1 MITEEAAWVAAEAAY
16 EHVRP
21 RMGFPTAFANAPEPI
36 QATYLNMQ
44 RAALEAAEPH
54 LTGQRQI
61 PELVGYAEIA
71 TMAGVSR
78 QRAREL
84 SGKPG
89 FPPPAVVTASGPL
102 RVKAEFELWLSSWE
116 RTPGR
121 PSKTP
126 PASPG
131 TRSDL
136 ATEPGGDAVND

>member
-1 MITEEAAWVAAEAAY
+1 VITEEAVYAAAEAAY
-16 EHVRP
+16 DHVRP
-21 RMGFPTAFANAPEPI
+21 RMGFPTGFADAPEPLR
-36 QATYLNMQ
+36 ATYLTMQ

-54 LTGQRQI
+54 LWRQQI

-71 TMAGVSR
+71 TMAAVSR

-84 SGKPG
+84 PGKPG
-89 FPPPAVVTASGPL
+89 FPPPAVTTATGPL
-102 RVKAEFELWLSSWE
+102 RVKADVELWLSSWD

-131 TRSDL
+131 TDNDL
-136 ATEPGGDAVND
+136 DRTP

>member
-1 MITEEAAWVAAEAAY
+1 VITEEAVAVAAY

-21 RMGFPTAFANAPEPI
+21 RMGFPTRFADAPEPLR
-36 QATYLNMQ
+36 ATYLTMQ
-44 RAALEAAEPH
+44 RAELEAAEPH
-54 LTGQRQI
+54 LPGQAQQI
-61 PELVGYAEIA
+61 PEMVGYAAIA
-71 TMAGVSR
+71 TMAAVSR

-89 FPPPAVVTASGPL
+89 FPPPAVTTASGPL
-102 RVKAEFELWLSSWE
+102 RVKADVELWLSSWD

-131 TRSDL
+131 TDNDL
-136 ATEPGGDAVND
+136 DRTPA